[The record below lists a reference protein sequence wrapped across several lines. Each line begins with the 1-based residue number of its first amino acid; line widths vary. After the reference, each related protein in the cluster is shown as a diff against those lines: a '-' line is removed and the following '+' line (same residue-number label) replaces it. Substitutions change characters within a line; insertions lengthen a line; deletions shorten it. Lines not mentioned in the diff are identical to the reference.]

1 MDWSAGVLAC
11 IRPARFSQPRRL
23 RSSQMLQLAQS
34 SGSDYNASLSND
46 LKLVAQSRRRRIAKA
61 QVNNLLYIRVG
72 EESSK
77 LANEQFD
84 VTVIGSGPGGY
95 VAAVRAGQLGLKV
108 AIVEKDKR
116 LGGTCTLRGC
126 IPTKQL
132 LMSAH
137 IYEQMQ
143 HAADFGVQASG
154 IQLAFADVQKRK
166 DKVVMKNS
174 KGIEYL
180 MKKNKATVFKGTG
193 KLSLPGKVEVTD
205 AEGNKQTIQT
215 KNIIIATGSVVRP
228 IPGFETDG
236 VHVVN
241 SDHILELK
249 DVPKSLIVMGSGA
262 VGVEFA
268 SVYSRFGAETTIVE
282 LLPRLVPLE
291 DEEVSKELER
301 SFRKRG
307 IKSQVDTK
315 LEKLEK
321 TETGVRVTGKTGKGE
336 AVTLE
341 AEMLLVAVGR
351 MPYTQGLGLEGTK
364 IKVDRGFIAVD
375 EYQQT
380 AEKGVYAIGDVVPT
394 PLLAHL
400 ASKEGIVA
408 VEHMAGK
415 KDVRPINL
423 RLVPN
428 CTYCDPEVASV
439 GLTEAKAKELG
450 YDVKVG
456 KFPFSASGKARIIGE
471 EEGFVK
477 IVAEKK
483 YDEVLGV
490 HIIGPHATELIAEAC
505 VAMQL
510 ETTADEL
517 GRTMHAHPTVSEAVM
532 EAAEG
537 VHDMAVHI

>member
-1 MDWSAGVLAC
+1 M
-11 IRPARFSQPRRL
+11 
-23 RSSQMLQLAQS
+23 
-34 SGSDYNASLSND
+34 
-46 LKLVAQSRRRRIAKA
+46 
-61 QVNNLLYIRVG
+61 
-72 EESSK
+72 
-77 LANEQFD
+77 ANEQFD
-84 VTVIGSGPGGY
+84 VTIIGSGPGGY
-95 VAAVRAGQLGLKV
+95 VAAIRAAQLGLKV

-137 IYEQMQ
+137 VYEQMQ
-143 HAADFGVQASG
+143 HAADFGVEATG
-154 IQLAFADVQKRK
+154 IQLAFANVQKRK

-180 MKKNKATVFKGTG
+180 MKKNKITAFNGTG
-193 KLSLPGKVEVTD
+193 KLSLPGKIEVTSAD
-205 AEGNKQTIQT
+205 GKKEIVNTR
-215 KNIIIATGSVVRP
+215 NIIIATGSVVRP
-228 IPGFETDG
+228 IPGFDTDG
-236 VHVVN
+236 QRVVN

-249 DVPKSLIVMGSGA
+249 EVPKSLIVMGAGA

-291 DEEVSKELER
+291 DEEVSKELEK

-307 IKSQVDTK
+307 LKSQIDTK
-315 LEKLEK
+315 LEKLERSDK
-321 TETGVRVTGKTGKGE
+321 GVLVTGKTSKGE
-336 AVTLE
+336 SVKLE

-351 MPYTQGLGLEGTK
+351 MPYTEGLGLEGTK
-364 IKVDRGFIAVD
+364 ITLEKGFIQVD
-375 EYQQT
+375 EFQQT
-380 AEKGVYAIGDVVPT
+380 GEKGVYAIGDVVPT

-408 VEHMAGK
+408 AEHIAGDK
-415 KDVRPINL
+415 NVRPINL

-439 GLTEAKAKELG
+439 GLTEAKAREMG
-450 YDVKVG
+450 YEVKLG
-456 KFPFSASGKARIIGE
+456 KFPFSASGKARILGE

-477 IVAEKK
+477 IVGEAK
-483 YDEVLGV
+483 YDEILGV

-510 ETTADEL
+510 ESTAEEL

-532 EAAEG
+532 EAAEA
-537 VHDMAVHI
+537 VHGLAVHI

>member
-1 MDWSAGVLAC
+1 M
-11 IRPARFSQPRRL
+11 
-23 RSSQMLQLAQS
+23 
-34 SGSDYNASLSND
+34 
-46 LKLVAQSRRRRIAKA
+46 
-61 QVNNLLYIRVG
+61 
-72 EESSK
+72 
-77 LANEQFD
+77 ANEQFD
-84 VTVIGSGPGGY
+84 VTIIGSGPGGY
-95 VAAVRAGQLGLKV
+95 VAAIRAGQLGLKV
-108 AIVEKDKR
+108 AMIEKDTR

-126 IPTKQL
+126 IPTKQM

-137 IYEQMQ
+137 VYEQMQ
-143 HAADFGVQASG
+143 HAADFGVQATG

-166 DKVVMKNS
+166 DRVVLKNT

-180 MKKNKATVFKGTG
+180 MKKNKVTVFKGTG
-193 KLSLPGKVEVTD
+193 KLALPGKVEVTGAD
-205 AEGNKQTIQT
+205 GAKQTIET
-215 KNIIIATGSVVRP
+215 KAIIIATGSVVRP

-249 DVPKSLIVMGSGA
+249 DVPKSLIVMGAGA
-262 VGVEFA
+262 VGCEFA

-282 LLPRLVPLE
+282 LMPRLVPLE
-291 DEEVSKELER
+291 DEEVSKELEK
-301 SFRKRG
+301 SFRKRK
-307 IKSQVDTK
+307 IKSQLDTK

-321 TETGVRVTGKTGKGE
+321 TENGVRVTGKTAKGE
-336 AVTLE
+336 AVSLE

-351 MPYTQGLGLEGTK
+351 MPFTEGLGLEGTK
-364 IKVDRGFIAVD
+364 VKVEKGFIQVD

-380 AEKGVYAIGDVVPT
+380 AEPRVYAIGDVVPT

-408 VEHMAGK
+408 VEHIAGDK
-415 KDVRPINL
+415 GVRPINL

-439 GLTEAKAKELG
+439 GLTEAKAREQG

-456 KFPFSASGKARIIGE
+456 KFPFSASGKARILGE

-477 IVAEKK
+477 IVSESK
-483 YDEVLGV
+483 YDEILGV

-510 ETTADEL
+510 ESTAEEL
-517 GRTMHAHPTVSEAVM
+517 GRTMHAHPTVSETVM

-537 VHDMAVHI
+537 VHGLAVHI

>member
-1 MDWSAGVLAC
+1 MQT
-11 IRPARFSQPRRL
+11 F
-23 RSSQMLQLAQS
+23 
-34 SGSDYNASLSND
+34 
-46 LKLVAQSRRRRIAKA
+46 
-61 QVNNLLYIRVG
+61 QVIMIFGRGGRGLLITHYPSPITCVERTL
-72 EESSK
+72 SK

-95 VAAVRAGQLGLKV
+95 VAAIRAAQLGLKA

-180 MKKNKATVFKGTG
+180 MKKNKCTVFKGAG
-193 KLSLPGKVEVTD
+193 KLMLPGKIEVT
-205 AEGNKQTIQT
+205 AEDGSKQTIQT

-236 VHVVN
+236 KHVVN

-249 DVPKSLIVMGSGA
+249 DVPKSLIVMGAVA

-282 LLPRLVPLE
+282 LLPRMVPLE

-307 IKSQVDTK
+307 IKAQVDTK

-336 AVTLE
+336 TLTLE

-351 MPYTQGLGLEGTK
+351 
-364 IKVDRGFIAVD
+364 
-375 EYQQT
+375 
-380 AEKGVYAIGDVVPT
+380 
-394 PLLAHL
+394 
-400 ASKEGIVA
+400 
-408 VEHMAGK
+408 
-415 KDVRPINL
+415 
-423 RLVPN
+423 
-428 CTYCDPEVASV
+428 
-439 GLTEAKAKELG
+439 
-450 YDVKVG
+450 
-456 KFPFSASGKARIIGE
+456 
-471 EEGFVK
+471 
-477 IVAEKK
+477 
-483 YDEVLGV
+483 
-490 HIIGPHATELIAEAC
+490 
-505 VAMQL
+505 
-510 ETTADEL
+510 
-517 GRTMHAHPTVSEAVM
+517 
-532 EAAEG
+532 
-537 VHDMAVHI
+537 

>member
-1 MDWSAGVLAC
+1 M
-11 IRPARFSQPRRL
+11 
-23 RSSQMLQLAQS
+23 
-34 SGSDYNASLSND
+34 
-46 LKLVAQSRRRRIAKA
+46 
-61 QVNNLLYIRVG
+61 
-72 EESSK
+72 
-77 LANEQFD
+77 ANEQFD
-84 VTVIGSGPGGY
+84 VTIIGSGPGGY
-95 VAAVRAGQLGLKV
+95 VAAIRAGQLGLKV
-108 AIVEKDKR
+108 AIVEKDSR

-126 IPTKQL
+126 IPTKQM

-166 DKVVMKNS
+166 EKVVLKNS

-180 MKKNKATVFKGTG
+180 MKKNKVTVFKGTG
-193 KLSLPGKVEVTD
+193 KLVLPGKVEVTD
-205 AEGNKQTIQT
+205 ADGKKQTLET

-236 VHVVN
+236 NRVVN

-336 AVTLE
+336 EVTLE

-351 MPYTQGLGLEGTK
+351 MPYTQSLGLEGTK
-364 IKVDRGFIAVD
+364 IKVDRGFVQVD
-375 EYQQT
+375 EFQQT

-415 KDVRPINL
+415 NPRPINL

-428 CTYCDPEVASV
+428 CTYCDPEIASV
-439 GLTEAKAKELG
+439 GLTEAKAREQG

-456 KFPFSASGKARIIGE
+456 RFPFSASGKARIIGE

-477 IVAEKK
+477 VVSEKK
-483 YDEVLGV
+483 YDEILGV

-510 ETTADEL
+510 ESTAEEL

-537 VHDMAVHI
+537 VHDLAVHI

>member
-1 MDWSAGVLAC
+1 M
-11 IRPARFSQPRRL
+11 PT
-23 RSSQMLQLAQS
+23 
-34 SGSDYNASLSND
+34 
-46 LKLVAQSRRRRIAKA
+46 
-61 QVNNLLYIRVG
+61 
-72 EESSK
+72 
-77 LANEQFD
+77 EQFD
-84 VTVIGSGPGGY
+84 VAIIGSGPGGY
-95 VAAVRAGQLGLKV
+95 VAAIRAAQLGLKT

-143 HAADFGVQASG
+143 HAADFGVEASG
-154 IQLAFADVQKRK
+154 IQLAFANVQKRK
-166 DKVVMKNS
+166 EKVVMKNS

-180 MKKNKATVFKGTG
+180 MKKNKITSFSGTG
-193 KLSLPGKVEVTD
+193 KLVLPGKIEVTSAD
-205 AEGNKQTIQT
+205 GKKETIDS
-215 KNIIIATGSVVRP
+215 KHIILATGSVVRP

-236 VHVVN
+236 QRVVS

-249 DVPKSLIVMGSGA
+249 EVPKSLIVMGAGA

-268 SVYSRFGAETTIVE
+268 SVYSRFGAATTIVE

-291 DEEVSKELER
+291 DEEVSKELEK
-301 SFRKRG
+301 SLRKRG
-307 IKSQVDTK
+307 VKSQVDTK
-315 LEKLEK
+315 LETLERS
-321 TETGVRVTGKTGKGE
+321 ETGVVVTGKTSKGE
-336 AVTLE
+336 AVKLE

-351 MPYTQGLGLEGTK
+351 MPYTDGLGLEGTK
-364 IKVDRGFIAVD
+364 IKVERGFIQID
-375 EYQQT
+375 QYQQT
-380 AEKGVYAIGDVVPT
+380 GEKGVYAIGDVVPT

-408 VEHMAGK
+408 VEHIAGH

-439 GLTEAKAKELG
+439 GLTEAKARELG
-450 YDVKVG
+450 YDVKLG
-456 KFPFSASGKARIIGE
+456 KFPFSASGKARILGE

-477 IVAEKK
+477 IVSESK
-483 YDEVLGV
+483 YDEILGV

-510 ETTADEL
+510 ESTAEEL
-517 GRTMHAHPTVSEAVM
+517 GRTMHAHPTVAEAVM

-537 VHDMAVHI
+537 VHGLAIHI

>member
-1 MDWSAGVLAC
+1 
-11 IRPARFSQPRRL
+11 
-23 RSSQMLQLAQS
+23 
-34 SGSDYNASLSND
+34 
-46 LKLVAQSRRRRIAKA
+46 
-61 QVNNLLYIRVG
+61 
-72 EESSK
+72 

-95 VAAVRAGQLGLKV
+95 VAAIRAAQLGLKV

-137 IYEQMQ
+137 VYEQMQ

-166 DKVVMKNS
+166 EKVVMKNS
-174 KGIEYL
+174 KGIEFL
-180 MKKNKATVFKGTG
+180 MKKNSITRFNGTG
-193 KLSLPGKVEVTD
+193 RLALPGKVEVTGED
-205 AEGNKQTIQT
+205 GKKQTINT
-215 KNIIIATGSVVRP
+215 KNIIIASGSVVRP

-236 VHVVN
+236 ERVVN

-249 DVPKSLIVMGSGA
+249 EVPKSLIVMGAGA

-307 IKSQVDTK
+307 LKSQVDTK
-315 LEKLEK
+315 LDKMEK
-321 TETGVRVTGKTGKGE
+321 TAEGIVVSGKTSKGL
-336 AVTLE
+336 VVKLE

-351 MPYTQGLGLEGTK
+351 MAYTEGLGLEGTK
-364 IKVDRGFIAVD
+364 IKVERGFIQVD

-380 AEKGVYAIGDVVPT
+380 GEKGVYAIGDVVPT

-408 VEHMAGK
+408 VEHMAGQ

-439 GLTEAKAKELG
+439 GLTEAKAREQG
-450 YDVKVG
+450 YDVQVG
-456 KFPFSASGKARIIGE
+456 KFPFLASGKARILGE

-477 IVAEKK
+477 VVSEKK
-483 YDEVLGV
+483 YDEILGV
-490 HIIGPHATELIAEAC
+490 HIIGPHATELIAECC

-510 ETTADEL
+510 ESTAEEL

-537 VHDMAVHI
+537 VHGLAIHI

>member
-1 MDWSAGVLAC
+1 M
-11 IRPARFSQPRRL
+11 
-23 RSSQMLQLAQS
+23 
-34 SGSDYNASLSND
+34 
-46 LKLVAQSRRRRIAKA
+46 
-61 QVNNLLYIRVG
+61 
-72 EESSK
+72 
-77 LANEQFD
+77 ANEQFD
-84 VTVIGSGPGGY
+84 VTIIGSGPGGY
-95 VAAVRAGQLGLKV
+95 VAAIRAGQLGLKA
-108 AIVEKDKR
+108 AIIEKDKR

-143 HAADFGVQASG
+143 HAADFGVEASG
-154 IQLAFADVQKRK
+154 IQLAFANVQKRK
-166 DKVVMKNS
+166 DKVVLKNS

-180 MKKNKATVFKGTG
+180 MKKNKVTVFNGTG
-193 KLSLPGKVEVTD
+193 KLVLPGKVEVTGAD
-205 AEGNKQTIQT
+205 GNKQTINT
-215 KNIIIATGSVVRP
+215 KSIIIATGSVVRP

-236 VHVVN
+236 KQVVN
-241 SDHILELK
+241 SDHVLELK
-249 DVPKSLIVMGSGA
+249 EVPKSLIVMGAGA

-321 TETGVRVTGKTGKGE
+321 TDSGIKVSGKNSKGE

-351 MPYTQGLGLEGTK
+351 MPYTEGLGLEGTK
-364 IKVDRGFIAVD
+364 IEIEKGFIKVD

-380 AEKGVYAIGDVVPT
+380 GEKGVYAIGDVIPT

-408 VEHMAGK
+408 IEHLSGQ

-423 RLVPN
+423 RLVPS
-428 CTYCDPEVASV
+428 CTYCDPEVGSV
-439 GLTEAKAKELG
+439 GLTEAKAREMD

-456 KFPFSASGKARIIGE
+456 KFPFSASGKARILGE

-477 IVAEKK
+477 IVADKK
-483 YDEVLGV
+483 YDEILGV

-510 ETTADEL
+510 ESTAEEL
-517 GRTMHAHPTVSEAVM
+517 GRTIHAHPTVSEAVM

-537 VHDMAVHI
+537 VHDLAVHI

>member
-1 MDWSAGVLAC
+1 M
-11 IRPARFSQPRRL
+11 
-23 RSSQMLQLAQS
+23 
-34 SGSDYNASLSND
+34 
-46 LKLVAQSRRRRIAKA
+46 
-61 QVNNLLYIRVG
+61 
-72 EESSK
+72 
-77 LANEQFD
+77 ANEQFD
-84 VTVIGSGPGGY
+84 VVIIGSGPGGY
-95 VAAVRAGQLGLKV
+95 VAAVRAGQLGLKA
-108 AIVEKDKR
+108 AIVEKDTR

-126 IPTKQL
+126 IPTKQM

-137 IYEQMQ
+137 VYEQMQ
-143 HAADFGVQASG
+143 HAADFGVQASE

-166 DKVVMKNS
+166 DKVVLKNS

-180 MKKNKATVFKGTG
+180 MKKNKVTVFKGTG
-193 KLSLPGKVEVTD
+193 KLALPGKVEVTSAD
-205 AEGNKQTIQT
+205 GKKEVLQA
-215 KNIIIATGSVVRP
+215 KNIVLATGSVVRP

-236 VHVVN
+236 KQVVN

-249 DVPKSLIVMGSGA
+249 DVPKSLIVMGAGA
-262 VGVEFA
+262 VGCEFA

-291 DEEVSKELER
+291 DEEVSAELER
-301 SFRKRG
+301 SFRKRK
-307 IKSQVDTK
+307 IKSQLGTK
-315 LEKLEK
+315 LEKVEK
-321 TETGVRVTGKTGKGE
+321 SESGVVVTGTDAKGQP
-336 AVTLE
+336 VKLE

-351 MPYTQGLGLEGTK
+351 MPYTEGLGLEGTK
-364 IKVDRGFIAVD
+364 IKVDRGFVQVD

-380 AEKGVYAIGDVVPT
+380 GEKGVYAIGDIVPT

-408 VEHMAGK
+408 VEHMAGQ

-439 GLTEAKAKELG
+439 GLTEAKAKEAG
-450 YDVKVG
+450 YDVVVG
-456 KFPFSASGKARIIGE
+456 KFPFSASGKARILGE

-477 IVAEKK
+477 IVSEKK
-483 YDEVLGV
+483 YDEILGV
-490 HIIGPHATELIAEAC
+490 HIIGPHGTELIAEAC

-510 ETTADEL
+510 ESTAEEL
-517 GRTMHAHPTVSEAVM
+517 GKTMHAHPTVSEAVM

-537 VHDMAVHI
+537 VHGLAVHI

>member
-1 MDWSAGVLAC
+1 M
-11 IRPARFSQPRRL
+11 
-23 RSSQMLQLAQS
+23 
-34 SGSDYNASLSND
+34 
-46 LKLVAQSRRRRIAKA
+46 
-61 QVNNLLYIRVG
+61 
-72 EESSK
+72 
-77 LANEQFD
+77 ANHANSEQFD
-84 VTVIGSGPGGY
+84 ITIIGSGPGGY
-95 VAAVRAGQLGLKV
+95 VAAIRAGQLGLKV
-108 AIVEKDKR
+108 AMIEKDTR

-126 IPTKQL
+126 IPTKQM

-137 IYEQMQ
+137 VYEQMQ
-143 HAADFGVQASG
+143 HAADFGVQATG
-154 IQLAFADVQKRK
+154 ITLAFEDVQKRK
-166 DKVVMKNS
+166 NKVVLKNT

-180 MKKNKATVFKGTG
+180 MKKNKVTVFKGAG
-193 KLSLPGKVEVTD
+193 KLALPGKVEVTGAD
-205 AEGNKQTIQT
+205 GAKQTIGS
-215 KNIIIATGSVVRP
+215 KAIIIATGSSVRP

-236 VHVVN
+236 AHVVN

-249 DVPKSLIVMGSGA
+249 EIPKSLIVMGAGA
-262 VGVEFA
+262 VGCEFA

-282 LLPRLVPLE
+282 LMPRLVPLE
-291 DEEVSKELER
+291 DEEVSKELEK

-321 TETGVRVTGKTGKGE
+321 TETGVRVTGKTSKGE

-351 MPYTQGLGLEGTK
+351 MPYTEGLGLEGTK
-364 IKVDRGFIAVD
+364 INLERGFITVD
-375 EYQQT
+375 EFQQT

-394 PLLAHL
+394 PQLAHL

-408 VEHMAGK
+408 VEHIAGDK
-415 KDVRPINL
+415 GVRPINL

-439 GLTEAKAKELG
+439 GLTEAKAKEQG

-456 KFPFSASGKARIIGE
+456 KFPFSASGKARILGE

-483 YDEVLGV
+483 YDEILGV

-510 ETTADEL
+510 ESTAEEL

-537 VHDMAVHI
+537 VHDLAVHI

>member
-1 MDWSAGVLAC
+1 M
-11 IRPARFSQPRRL
+11 
-23 RSSQMLQLAQS
+23 
-34 SGSDYNASLSND
+34 
-46 LKLVAQSRRRRIAKA
+46 
-61 QVNNLLYIRVG
+61 
-72 EESSK
+72 
-77 LANEQFD
+77 
-84 VTVIGSGPGGY
+84 TVIGSGPGGY
-95 VAAVRAGQLGLKV
+95 VAAIRGAQLGLKV

-137 IYEQMQ
+137 VYEQMQ

-174 KGIEYL
+174 KGIEFL
-180 MKKNKATVFKGTG
+180 MKKNKITTFKGKG
-193 KLSLPGKVEVTD
+193 KLALPGKVIVTGD
-205 AEGNKQTIQT
+205 DGKEQTVET
-215 KNIIIATGSVVRP
+215 RNIVIATGSVVRP

-236 VHVVN
+236 ERVVN

-249 DVPKSLIVMGSGA
+249 EVPKSLIVMGAGA

-268 SVYSRFGAETTIVE
+268 SVYSRFGCETTLVE
-282 LLPRLVPLE
+282 LMPRLLPLE
-291 DEEVSKELER
+291 DEEVSKELEK

-307 IKSQVDTK
+307 IKAQVGTK
-315 LEKLEK
+315 LEKMEK
-321 TETGVRVTGKTGKGE
+321 TDKGVRLTGKDAGGKE
-336 AVTLE
+336 VKLE

-351 MPYTQGLGLEGTK
+351 MPYLEGLGLEGTK
-364 IKVDRGFIAVD
+364 IKVERGAVQVD
-375 EYQQT
+375 EYLRT
-380 AEKGVYAIGDVVPT
+380 GEPNVYAIGDVIPT
-394 PLLAHL
+394 PWLAHL
-400 ASKEGIVA
+400 ASKEGILA
-408 VEHMAGK
+408 VEQIAGV
-415 KDVRPINL
+415 KDAQPINL

-439 GLTEAKAKELG
+439 GLTEAKAREEG
-450 YDVKVG
+450 YDVKTG
-456 KFPFSASGKARIIGE
+456 KFPFSASGKARILGE

-477 IVAEKK
+477 VVSESK
-483 YDEVLGV
+483 YDEILGV

-510 ETTADEL
+510 ESTAEEL
-517 GRTMHAHPTVSEAVM
+517 GRTMHAHPTISEAVM

-537 VHDMAVHI
+537 VHNLTIHF

>member
-1 MDWSAGVLAC
+1 M
-11 IRPARFSQPRRL
+11 
-23 RSSQMLQLAQS
+23 
-34 SGSDYNASLSND
+34 
-46 LKLVAQSRRRRIAKA
+46 
-61 QVNNLLYIRVG
+61 
-72 EESSK
+72 
-77 LANEQFD
+77 ANEQFD

-95 VAAVRAGQLGLKV
+95 VAAIRAGQLGLKV

-137 IYEQMQ
+137 VYEQMQ

-174 KGIEYL
+174 KGIEFL
-180 MKKNKATVFKGTG
+180 MKKNSITRFNGTG
-193 KLSLPGKVEVTD
+193 RLALPGKVEVTGED
-205 AEGNKQTIQT
+205 GSKQTVNT
-215 KNIIIATGSVVRP
+215 KNIIIASGSVVRP

-236 VHVVN
+236 NRVVN

-249 DVPKSLIVMGSGA
+249 EIPKSLIVMGAGA

-282 LLPRLVPLE
+282 LMPRLVPLE
-291 DEEVSKELER
+291 DEEVSKDLER

-321 TETGVRVTGKTGKGE
+321 SDKGVVVTGKTAKGE
-336 AVTLE
+336 AVKLE

-351 MPYTQGLGLEGTK
+351 MAYTEGLGLEGTK
-364 IKVDRGFIAVD
+364 IKVERGFIQVD
-375 EYQQT
+375 EFQQT
-380 AEKGVYAIGDVVPT
+380 GEKGVYAIGDVVPT

-400 ASKEGIVA
+400 ASKEGILA
-408 VEHMAGK
+408 AEHIAGK
-415 KDVRPINL
+415 KVQPINL

-439 GLTEAKAKELG
+439 GLTEAKAREQG
-450 YDVKVG
+450 YDVQVG
-456 KFPFSASGKARIIGE
+456 KFPFSASGKARILGE

-477 IVAEKK
+477 IVSEKK
-483 YDEVLGV
+483 YDEILGV

-505 VAMQL
+505 VAMHL
-510 ETTADEL
+510 ESTADEL

-537 VHDMAVHI
+537 VHGLTIHF

>member
-1 MDWSAGVLAC
+1 M
-11 IRPARFSQPRRL
+11 
-23 RSSQMLQLAQS
+23 
-34 SGSDYNASLSND
+34 
-46 LKLVAQSRRRRIAKA
+46 
-61 QVNNLLYIRVG
+61 
-72 EESSK
+72 
-77 LANEQFD
+77 ANEQFD
-84 VTVIGSGPGGY
+84 VTIIGSGPGGY
-95 VAAVRAGQLGLKV
+95 VAAIRAAQLGLKV

-143 HAADFGVQASG
+143 HAADFGVEATG
-154 IQLAFADVQKRK
+154 IQLAFANVQKRK

-180 MKKNKATVFKGTG
+180 MKKNKITAFSGTG
-193 KLSLPGKVEVTD
+193 KLSLPGKVEVTSAD
-205 AEGNKQTIQT
+205 GKKETVNT

-228 IPGFETDG
+228 IPGFDTDG
-236 VHVVN
+236 HRVVN

-249 DVPKSLIVMGSGA
+249 DVPKSLIVMGAGA

-291 DEEVSKELER
+291 DEEVSKELEK

-307 IKSQVDTK
+307 LKSQVDTK
-315 LEKLEK
+315 LEKLEQSEK
-321 TETGVRVTGKTGKGE
+321 GVVVTGKTSKGE
-336 AVTLE
+336 AVKLE

-351 MPYTQGLGLEGTK
+351 MPYTEGLGLEGTK
-364 IKVDRGFIAVD
+364 VKVEKGFIQVD
-375 EYQQT
+375 EFQQT
-380 AEKGVYAIGDVVPT
+380 GEKGVYAIGDVIPT

-408 VEHMAGK
+408 AEHIAGH

-439 GLTEAKAKELG
+439 GLTEAKAREMG
-450 YDVKVG
+450 YEVKVG
-456 KFPFSASGKARIIGE
+456 KFPFSASGKARILGE

-477 IVAEKK
+477 VVSEAK
-483 YDEVLGV
+483 YDEILGV

-510 ETTADEL
+510 ESTAEEL
-517 GRTMHAHPTVSEAVM
+517 GRTMHAHPTVSEAIM

-537 VHDMAVHI
+537 VHGLAVHI